1 MGLNHI
7 NFFAIWCDY
16 AKKQFKYCEFPKHI
30 LFSAANLALAGFPL
44 TKTLGENL
52 PSRL

>member
-1 MGLNHI
+1 MLQ
-7 NFFAIWCDY
+7 D
-16 AKKQFKYCEFPKHI
+16 EFHFTYSRNLYNDLRHT